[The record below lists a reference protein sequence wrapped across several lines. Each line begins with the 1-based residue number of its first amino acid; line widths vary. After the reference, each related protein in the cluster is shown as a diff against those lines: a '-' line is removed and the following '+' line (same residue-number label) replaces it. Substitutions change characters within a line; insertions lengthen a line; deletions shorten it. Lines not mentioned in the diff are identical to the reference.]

1 MSKSYNINQLDP
13 LRFMARMEERQKRI
27 AAAPAKEIVSDY
39 EVNKLADA
47 LHPQKQF
54 VRIQEV
60 IERDADCKS
69 FVLTADSEKGTKS
82 LAYFSAGQYFTVF
95 LDIEGMKLTR
105 AHSISSSPKEA
116 LEGKYMLTVKSVQ
129 DGLASRYIL
138 DNWKVGDSVE
148 VSAPEGFEH
157 GFVTAD
163 LIRKYAPDTPYS
175 VFLCGPQ
182 QMYAFVDKELEKLSL
197 ERKYIRHELFGE
209 MHNPKAQ
216 ADYPG
221 CASDTI
227 RITVTVRDETRT
239 VTGSANDSV
248 LQILEKNGIRV
259 PSRCRSGECGWCH
272 SRLISGKVY
281 IPKEIDGRR
290 MADLKY
296 GYIHPCATFALS
308 DLEIEV
314 PAAK

>member
-105 AHSISSSPKEA
+105 DR
-116 LEGKYMLTVKSVQ
+116 KSV
-129 DGLASRYIL
+129 
-138 DNWKVGDSVE
+138 V
-148 VSAPEGFEH
+148 
-157 GFVTAD
+157 
-163 LIRKYAPDTPYS
+163 
-175 VFLCGPQ
+175 
-182 QMYAFVDKELEKLSL
+182 
-197 ERKYIRHELFGE
+197 
-209 MHNPKAQ
+209 
-216 ADYPG
+216 
-221 CASDTI
+221 
-227 RITVTVRDETRT
+227 
-239 VTGSANDSV
+239 
-248 LQILEKNGIRV
+248 
-259 PSRCRSGECGWCH
+259 
-272 SRLISGKVY
+272 
-281 IPKEIDGRR
+281 
-290 MADLKY
+290 
-296 GYIHPCATFALS
+296 
-308 DLEIEV
+308 
-314 PAAK
+314 